1 MFGKIL
7 DYNVKNNI
15 INIQYEKI
23 ETKVSIVNSNIINFF
38 VPIFRRKQ
46 NSYAIENLKFEDCDF
61 EVIEV
66 NDYIQIKTSELT
78 VNIYDEFKIDI
89 YI

>member
-38 VPIFRRKQ
+38 APIFRKKQ
-46 NSYAIENLKFEDCDF
+46 TSYAIEKFKLEDCSF
-61 EVIEV
+61 EV
-66 NDYIQIKTSELT
+66 
-78 VNIYDEFKIDI
+78 
-89 YI
+89 